1 LRNIT
6 SASVIGKEQA
16 RAFHYWLTNLSW
28 RTLHNPHLP
37 DLIRIP
43 LGILYLYPRRG
54 IDSCLW
60 LGMKV
65 IRPTEVLMLPFA
77 ANLLVAE
84 LPAKPFCT
92 PLAVNHSFA
101 L

>member
-1 LRNIT
+1 M
-6 SASVIGKEQA
+6 IGKEQM
-16 RAFHYWLTNLSW
+16 RSFHYWLTNLSW
-28 RTLHNPHLP
+28 STLHNPHLQ

-43 LGILYLYPRRG
+43 LGILCLCPRRG

-65 IRPTEVLMLPFA
+65 IRPTQFLILPFA

-84 LPAKPFCT
+84 LPAKLFCT
-92 PLAVNHSFA
+92 LLAVNHSFA

>member
-1 LRNIT
+1 M
-6 SASVIGKEQA
+6 IGKEQT
-16 RAFHYWLTNLSW
+16 RSFHYWLTNLSW
-28 RTLHNPHLP
+28 STLHNPHLQ

-43 LGILYLYPRRG
+43 LGILCLYPRRG

-65 IRPTEVLMLPFA
+65 IRPTQVVILPFA

-84 LPAKPFCT
+84 LPAKLFCT
-92 PLAVNHSFA
+92 LLAINHSFA